1 MKTKEL
7 VKNNMEKIEIFVII
21 LEHLKN
27 EYNKENINIH
37 KVLSSFFLKIFNNED
52 IDKSKDKLLSDIKEK
67 KLKLLYNINFNKK
80 INIERIKYNV
90 IQNEENSNYTII
102 IH

>member
-37 KVLSSFFLKIFNNED
+37 KVLSSFF
-52 IDKSKDKLLSDIKEK
+52 
-67 KLKLLYNINFNKK
+67 
-80 INIERIKYNV
+80 
-90 IQNEENSNYTII
+90 
-102 IH
+102 